1 MIDCPKC
8 KFRQPKDQY
17 CANCGIDMVAYKST
31 SPEKSKS
38 IFSNGSFLIFI
49 LVCVASLIAYF
60 IANSDNSQNWVRKI
74 SYSSKT
80 SSMKLQ
86 KQNSA
91 QTQNEGDTATEVQVV
106 PSPQAN
112 MNALATESNPMTSD
126 NIESENITAEV
137 KLTFAEIS
145 RNDLA
150 AWINESQRLEL
161 LQVNNDYS
169 AGILP
174 NYKSKFQNSF
184 KELKAESKKMFLK
197 KPQAL
202 LFGKTIDETSEF
214 VGFQANLDLKSVE
227 NQTTKGHLNITKISR
242 YEKIELPI
250 EFELQKEALFFI
262 NWKTAMSGFEN
273 ENLLFTTPPF
283 QILKSADFLN
293 QKTEFIILI
302 EPLSP

>member
-17 CANCGIDMVAYKST
+17 CANCGIDMFAYKST

-38 IFSNGSFLIFI
+38 IFTNGSFLVFM

-60 IANSDNSQNWVRKI
+60 IANSDHPQNWVRKI
-74 SYSSKT
+74 SYSSK
-80 SSMKLQ
+80 SSSLISQ
-86 KQNSA
+86 KQNST
-91 QTQNEGDTATEVQVV
+91 QTLNETNPSTDVQVV
-106 PSPQAN
+106 PSSEAN
-112 MNALATESNPMTSD
+112 MNALATESNTNNLETVD
-126 NIESENITAEV
+126 SENISAEV
-137 KLTFAEIS
+137 KFTFAEIS

-161 LQVNNDYS
+161 LQLNNDFS

-174 NYKSKFQNSF
+174 NFKSKFQSSF
-184 KELKAESKKMFLK
+184 KELKMESKKIFLK

-250 EFELQKEALFFI
+250 EFELQKDALFFI

-283 QILKSADFLN
+283 QILKSVDFLN

-302 EPLSP
+302 EPL

>member
-17 CANCGIDMVAYKST
+17 CANCGIDMLAYKST

-60 IANSDNSQNWVRKI
+60 IANSDNPQNWVRKI
-74 SYSSKT
+74 SYSSKST
-80 SSMKLQ
+80 TTYSQ
-86 KQNSA
+86 KQNS
-91 QTQNEGDTATEVQVV
+91 TQIQSDGNYSTEVQVI

-112 MNALATESNPMTSD
+112 MNALATESTTNNLENVD
-126 NIESENITAEV
+126 SENISAEV
-137 KLTFAEIS
+137 KFTFAEIS

-161 LQVNNDYS
+161 LQMNNDFS

-174 NYKSKFQNSF
+174 NFKSKFQNSF
-184 KELKAESKKMFLK
+184 KELKVESKKIFLK

-214 VGFQANLDLKSVE
+214 MGFQANLDLRSVE

-242 YEKIELPI
+242 YEKTELPI
-250 EFELQKEALFFI
+250 EFELQKDAIFFM
-262 NWKTAMSGFEN
+262 NWKTAMTGFEN

-293 QKTEFIILI
+293 QTTEFIILI
-302 EPLSP
+302 EPL